1 MLANEILKQR
11 LRRIE
16 DLQKLGAGSGLV
28 SPALAQFLLGV
39 SRSRVRNMIADGRLH
54 LVRNWGF
61 VFVSLSELLDY
72 AKTASSHRRGL
83 KHRQ

>member
-11 LRRIE
+11 LRRID

-39 SRSRVRNMIADGRLH
+39 SRSRMRNMIADGRLR
-54 LVRNWGF
+54 LFGKWGF
-61 VFVSLSELLDY
+61 VFVSISELLEY
-72 AKTASSHRRGL
+72 AKTSSAHRR
-83 KHRQ
+83 Q